1 MEAVADFLKGLE
13 VLVEGRW
20 AESVEEVGMD
30 GRKGFLEV
38 GEWDWL
44 GPHVGIPVVK
54 VVQHG
59 VDELVSVSPPCVV
72 WGLNLVEVDGEG
84 AWGVRRGRSCVCK
97 VGWGVR
103 GLGGG
108 R

>member
-1 MEAVADFLKGLE
+1 MADLGKGLE

-20 AESVEEVGMD
+20 SESVEEVGMD

-72 WGLNLVEVDGEG
+72 WVRDLVEVDGEG
-84 AWGVRRGRSCVCK
+84 AWGVRRGWSCVCK